1 MTNNESKKTFYPK
14 VEEAFKSQGYKYFDG
29 DRDIRGKT
37 RSHASKPD
45 YIATINDIIIIGE
58 IKSPMEGPTSG
69 SWRQIQNSDREE
81 YKIVRNEVAAW
92 EKAGVLPKEI
102 GGHEIIIR
110 GQIPDYVTKLNI
122 TYDLPPGVSE
132 SGTIKGGYT
141 VPSAQE
147 GNVEAA
153 LKNCKK
159 NSYEKID
166 SNNGPVTYIF
176 FV

>member
-1 MTNNESKKTFYPK
+1 MSNNESKKTFYPK

-58 IKSPMEGPTSG
+58 IKSPMEGSTSS
-69 SWRQIQNSDREE
+69 SWRQIQNSDSEG
-81 YKIVRNEVAAW
+81 YKTVRNEVATR
-92 EKAGVLPKEI
+92 EKSGVLPKEI

-122 TYDLPPGVSE
+122 TYDLPLGVSE
-132 SGTIKGGYT
+132 NGTIKGGYT

-166 SNNGPVTYIF
+166 SSNGSTTYIF
-176 FV
+176 SL